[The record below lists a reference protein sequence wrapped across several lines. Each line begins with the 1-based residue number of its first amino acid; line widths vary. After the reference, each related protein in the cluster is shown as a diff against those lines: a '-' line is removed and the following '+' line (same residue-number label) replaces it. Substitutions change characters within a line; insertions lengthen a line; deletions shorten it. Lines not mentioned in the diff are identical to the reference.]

1 MDPAVIVLS
10 GIVTVA
16 IGLFVNALRD
26 LRKDLKSQSDNTHS
40 QCAKIT
46 ERQAVV
52 ETKVDMLLD
61 HSGFDMRKVN
71 RAIKDNLDEI
81 KKNDKPS
88 VGCINIKELYREG

>member
-1 MDPAVIVLS
+1 MDPAVVVLS

-16 IGLFVNALRD
+16 IGLFVSALRD
-26 LRKDLKSQSDNTHS
+26 LRKDLKKESDNTHS
-40 QCAKIT
+40 QCANIT

-52 ETKVDMLLD
+52 ETKVDMLLG

-81 KKNDKPS
+81 KKNNQPS
-88 VGCINIKELYREG
+88 VGCINIKELYND

>member
-1 MDPAVIVLS
+1 MDPALVILS

-26 LRKDLKSQSDNTHS
+26 IRKDLKREMDNTHG
-40 QCAKIT
+40 QCNKIS

-81 KKNDKPS
+81 TKNDKPS
-88 VGCINIKELYREG
+88 VGCISIKELYKEV